1 MDEKKVI
8 YLDNNATTMVDP
20 AAFKAMQPYFC
31 ELYGNASSMHD
42 FGNELN
48 KPILEARENLAD
60 LLGAASESEIIITS
74 CGSESDNAAI
84 FSALN
89 SYPER
94 RHFITSKV
102 EHPAIISTAKVL
114 ENRGYR
120 VTYLPVDRAGRL
132 NLEDLKAAI
141 SDDTFL
147 VSLMWA
153 NNETGTIFPV
163 EEAAQI
169 CAERGVLFHTDAVQ
183 AVGKVPM
190 DLKNSA
196 ISMLSLSGHKIHA
209 PKGIGAL
216 YVKRGVRFRP
226 FINGGHQE
234 RGRRAGTENVAS
246 LIALGVAAKKAKE
259 FLPLEESQVGRLR
272 DKLEAG
278 ILNNIANTMVNGD
291 LEHRLAGTTNISFGY
306 VEGEAILLMLNQY
319 GICASSGSA
328 CSSGSLEPSSVL
340 RAMGVPFT
348 HAHGS
353 VRFSL
358 SRFTT
363 EAEIDKVIAVMP
375 QIIGRLR
382 EISPYTPPSQ
392 E

>member
-20 AAFKAMQPYFC
+20 EAVKAMMPYFS

-42 FGNELN
+42 FGNNLN
-48 KPILEARENLAD
+48 KAIHEARQNLAD
-60 LLGAASESEIIITS
+60 LLGAENESELIITS
-74 CGSESDNAAI
+74 CGSESDNTAI
-84 FSALN
+84 YSALRT
-89 SYPER
+89 YPER
-94 RHFITSKV
+94 RHFITSQV
-102 EHPAIISTAKVL
+102 EHPAIINTAKVL
-114 ENRGYR
+114 ESRGYR

-132 NLEDLKAAI
+132 NLDDLKAALT
-141 SDDTFL
+141 DDTFL

-153 NNETGTIFPV
+153 NNETGTVFPV
-163 EEAAQI
+163 EEAAKI

-190 DLKNSA
+190 SLKDSA
-196 ISMLSLSGHKIHA
+196 ISMLSLSGHKLHA

-216 YVKRGVRFRP
+216 YVKRGVRFKP
-226 FINGGHQE
+226 FITGGHQE
-234 RGRRAGTENVAS
+234 RGRRAGTENVPS
-246 LIALGVAAKKAKE
+246 LIALGVAAKRAKE
-259 FLPLEESQVGRLR
+259 FLPLEEAQVGRLR
-272 DKLEAG
+272 DKLEQS
-278 ILNNIANTMVNGD
+278 ILHNIDNTLVNGD
-291 LEHRLAGTTNISFGY
+291 IENRLSGTTNISFGY

-353 VRFSL
+353 IRFSL

-363 EAEIDKVIAVMP
+363 EEEIDKVIEVMP

-382 EISPYTPPSQ
+382 EISPYTPAAK
-392 E
+392 